1 MKFSDKLKNIRE
13 EKDVSQEDLAKAI
26 GVSLRSIQYYETRER
41 YPRDRKIYY
50 KLAEFFG
57 VDVNYFL
64 TENEEFLDEAA
75 IKYGRKGQLQ
85 AAELL
90 EQTKGLLA
98 GGDLS
103 PEDQKSFV
111 LDMQRLFF
119 IASDIASE
127 KFDPTKNKKKK

>member
-26 GVSLRSIQYYETRER
+26 GVSLRSIQYYETKER

>member
-26 GVSLRSIQYYETRER
+26 GVSLRSVQYYETRER